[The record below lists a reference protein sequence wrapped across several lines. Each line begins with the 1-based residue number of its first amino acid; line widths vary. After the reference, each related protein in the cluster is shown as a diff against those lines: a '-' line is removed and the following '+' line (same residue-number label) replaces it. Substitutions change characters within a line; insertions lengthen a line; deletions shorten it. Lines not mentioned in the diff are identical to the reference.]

1 MQDEK
6 PVALAAGFF
15 VVIFKN
21 SIDLQVL
28 ESEGYKYCSIAVVK
42 LY

>member
-6 PVALAAGFF
+6 PVALATGFF

-21 SIDLQVL
+21 SIDLRGL
-28 ESEGYKYCSIAVVK
+28 GSEGCKYSSIGVVN

>member
-6 PVALAAGFF
+6 PVASAAGFF
-15 VVIFKN
+15 VVIFQN
-21 SIDLQVL
+21 LSDLQVL
-28 ESEGYKYCSIAVVK
+28 ESEGYKYCSIAVVN